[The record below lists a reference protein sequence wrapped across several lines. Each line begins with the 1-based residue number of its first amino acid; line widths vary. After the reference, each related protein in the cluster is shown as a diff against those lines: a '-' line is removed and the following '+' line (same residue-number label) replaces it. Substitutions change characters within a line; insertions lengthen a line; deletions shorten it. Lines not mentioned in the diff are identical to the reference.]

1 MHIHKGSP
9 RIYILGVEIFRG
21 RKKRKHL
28 HFYEMGAALSGIPH
42 NSRELPYLCKRFLGV
57 PLFLRIPKVQN
68 VCDPSPHHRNV
79 AKRKKKQIPTH
90 PINTSFRHLK
100 ISPSL
105 PSHK

>member
-1 MHIHKGSP
+1 MHIQMGSP

-28 HFYEMGAALSGIPH
+28 HFYEMGEALSGTPH

-79 AKRKKKQIPTH
+79 AKRKKTNTYTPYKHKFQTSKNFALP
-90 PINTSFRHLK
+90 PIS
-100 ISPSL
+100 
-105 PSHK
+105 